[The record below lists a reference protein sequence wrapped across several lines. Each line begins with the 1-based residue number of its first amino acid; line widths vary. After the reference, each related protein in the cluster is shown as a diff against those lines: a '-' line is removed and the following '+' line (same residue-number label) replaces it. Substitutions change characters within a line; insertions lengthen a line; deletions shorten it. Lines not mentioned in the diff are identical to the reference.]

1 MGQRES
7 GGRSDRSRRTG
18 RATGRQVEKRRQAER
33 KTEKGEDSSLLVRHR
48 SVVLQGAHGALPR
61 GVSRDRSRSRALLVR
76 GWLVWGRPGRDPF
89 ALRIAVESFVPFAGN
104 LWLSWISFQ
113 LWSFNLVLT
122 IRHLGGGGYK
132 SIIQFR
138 AYIYAWEVFCYLVC
152 VYVYHVYLVLRKE
165 ADHVHSLAF
174 VDSSAEL
181 ALVTNRFLSP
191 E

>member
-104 LWLSWISFQ
+104 LSWISFQ
-113 LWSFNLVLT
+113 LWSFNRVL
-122 IRHLGGGGYK
+122 IAGHFGGYK
-132 SIIQFR
+132 SISQFHVR
-138 AYIYAWEVFCYLVC
+138 VRSFPYLVC
-152 VYVYHVYLVLRKE
+152 LYVYHVYLVLQKE
-165 ADHVHSLAF
+165 ADRVHSLAF
-174 VDSSAEL
+174 VDSSAGL
-181 ALVTNRFLSP
+181 DLVTNGFLSSK
-191 E
+191 